1 MIDRESSNLRR
12 MRRYTDPFEE
22 DEGETS
28 EREGYVKWFG
38 LWVRERTLFIVG
50 FSIAGLMLAIIV
62 ARTLFAGRVAWLPAG
77 TLWFEIGFLVGIM
90 VMSFVSCSMF
100 VCGSIAL
107 RKQIRHMNAQM
118 ARWDNA
124 TPEEVEEIVRAADRR
139 LNRRVLWRTVVL
151 VVVVAALCA
160 IFGTTLLFRWGGV
173 PAFVASMV
181 AFVALSFAWSWK
193 GHRILSFVV
202 RRIKRST

>member
-12 MRRYTDPFEE
+12 MRRYTDPFE
-22 DEGETS
+22 DEGGLS

-38 LWVRERTLFIVG
+38 LWVKERTLFVVG
-50 FSIAGLMLAIIV
+50 FGVAGLMLALII
-62 ARTLFAGRVAWLPAG
+62 ARALLVGRAAWLPAG
-77 TLWFEIGFLVGIM
+77 ALWFEIGFLAGVL

-139 LNRRVLWRTVVL
+139 LNRRVLWRTVVW
-151 VVVVAALCA
+151 VVVIAALCA
-160 IFGTTLLFRWGGV
+160 IFGTPLVFPWGGV

-181 AFVALSFAWSWK
+181 AFVVLSFAWSWR
-193 GHRILSFVV
+193 GNRILSSVS
-202 RRIKRST
+202 RRMKRSP

>member
-12 MRRYTDPFEE
+12 MRRYTDPFE
-22 DEGETS
+22 DEGGVS

-38 LWVRERTLFIVG
+38 LWVKERTLFVVG
-50 FSIAGLMLAIIV
+50 FGIAGLMLTLIV
-62 ARTLFAGRVAWLPAG
+62 ARALLAGRAAWLPTG
-77 TLWFEIGFLVGIM
+77 TLWFEIGFLVGIL

-107 RKQIRHMNAQM
+107 RRQIRHMNAQM
-118 ARWDNA
+118 ARWDDA

-139 LNRRVLWRTVVL
+139 LNRRVLWRTVVW
-151 VVVVAALCA
+151 VAVIAALCA
-160 IFGTTLLFRWGGV
+160 IFGTTLVFRWGGV

-181 AFVALSFAWSWK
+181 AFVVLSFAWSWQ
-193 GHRILSFVV
+193 GNRILSLV
-202 RRIKRST
+202 RRPMKRST

>member
-1 MIDRESSNLRR
+1 MIDRGSSNLRR
-12 MRRYTDPFEE
+12 MRRYTDPFDEE
-22 DEGETS
+22 EGAS

-50 FSIAGLMLAIIV
+50 FGIAGLMLALII
-62 ARTLFAGRVAWLPAG
+62 ARALLAGRVAWLPAG
-77 TLWFEIGFLVGIM
+77 TLWFEIGFLAGIM

-100 VCGSIAL
+100 VCGSMAL

-118 ARWDNA
+118 ARWDDA

-139 LNRRVLWRTVVL
+139 LNRRVLWRTVVW
-151 VVVVAALCA
+151 VVVIAALCA
-160 IFGTTLLFRWGGV
+160 IFGTTLLFPWGGV
-173 PAFVASMV
+173 PTFVASMV
-181 AFVALSFAWSWK
+181 AFVLLSFAWSWK
-193 GHRILSFVV
+193 GHRILSLVV

>member
-12 MRRYTDPFEE
+12 MRRYTDPFE
-22 DEGETS
+22 DEGGAS
-28 EREGYVKWFG
+28 EREGYVKWLG
-38 LWVRERTLFIVG
+38 LWVRERTLFGAG
-50 FSIAGLMLAIIV
+50 FGIAGILLTLII
-62 ARTLFAGRVAWLPAG
+62 ARALLVGRVAWLPAG
-77 TLWFEIGFLVGIM
+77 VLWFEIGFLAGIM

-181 AFVALSFAWSWK
+181 AFVAFSFAWSWK

>member
-12 MRRYTDPFEE
+12 MRRYTDPFDEE
-22 DEGETS
+22 EGAS
-28 EREGYVKWFG
+28 EHEGYVKWFG

-50 FSIAGLMLAIIV
+50 FGIAGLMLALII
-62 ARTLFAGRVAWLPAG
+62 ARALLAGRVAWLPAG
-77 TLWFEIGFLVGIM
+77 TLWFEIGFLAGIM

-118 ARWDNA
+118 ARWDDA

-139 LNRRVLWRTVVL
+139 LNRHVLWRTVVW
-151 VVVVAALCA
+151 VVVIAGLCA
-160 IFGTTLLFRWGGV
+160 LFGTPLVFPWGGV

-181 AFVALSFAWSWK
+181 VFVAVSFAWSWK
-193 GHRILSFVV
+193 GHRILSFLV
-202 RRIKRST
+202 RRMKRSA

>member
-12 MRRYTDPFEE
+12 MRRYTDPFE
-22 DEGETS
+22 DEGGVS

-38 LWVRERTLFIVG
+38 LWVKERTLFVVG
-50 FSIAGLMLAIIV
+50 FGIAGLMLTLIV
-62 ARTLFAGRVAWLPAG
+62 ARALLAGRAAWLPTG
-77 TLWFEIGFLVGIM
+77 TLWFEIGFLVGIL

-107 RKQIRHMNAQM
+107 RRQIRHMNAQM

-139 LNRRVLWRTVVL
+139 LNRRVLWRAVVW
-151 VVVVAALCA
+151 VAVIATCCA
-160 IFGTTLLFRWGGV
+160 IFGTTLLFHWGGA
-173 PAFVASMV
+173 PAFAASMV
-181 AFVALSFAWSWK
+181 AFVAVSFAWSWR
-193 GHRILSFVV
+193 GNRILSFVS
-202 RRIKRST
+202 RRMKRSP

>member
-12 MRRYTDPFEE
+12 LRRYADPFE
-22 DEGETS
+22 DEGGAS
-28 EREGYVKWFG
+28 EREGYVKWLG
-38 LWVRERTLFIVG
+38 LWVRERTLFVLG
-50 FSIAGLMLAIIV
+50 FGIAGILLALII
-62 ARTLFAGRVAWLPAG
+62 ARVLLVGRVAWLPAG
-77 TLWFEIGFLVGIM
+77 VLWFEIGFLAGVM

-118 ARWDNA
+118 ARWDDA

-139 LNRRVLWRTVVL
+139 LNRRVLWRTVVW
-151 VVVVAALCA
+151 VAVIAALCA
-160 IFGTTLLFRWGGV
+160 IFGTTLVFRWGGV

-181 AFVALSFAWSWK
+181 AFVVISFAWSWQ
-193 GHRILSFVV
+193 GNRILSLV
-202 RRIKRST
+202 RRPMKRST